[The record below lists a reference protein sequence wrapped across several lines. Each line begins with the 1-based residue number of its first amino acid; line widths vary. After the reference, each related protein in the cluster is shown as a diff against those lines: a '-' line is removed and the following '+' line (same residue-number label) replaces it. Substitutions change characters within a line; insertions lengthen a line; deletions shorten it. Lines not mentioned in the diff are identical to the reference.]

1 MRTKWGKN
9 YNKPTKSFIKNQAM
23 NKFKERLKQI
33 LIATLDVP
41 CGYID
46 VSTHSKAEEE
56 LLYKEKVEPVR
67 KQVLNDYGEITKD
80 LPRKE
85 KKRLRKTHQEII
97 EIW

>member
-23 NKFKERLKQI
+23 NKFKENLKQI
-33 LIATLDVP
+33 LVDTLNVP

-46 VSTHSKAEEE
+46 VSTHSKAEE
-56 LLYKEKVEPVR
+56 LLYKEKIEPVR
-67 KQVLNDYGEITKD
+67 KQTLDDYNEITKN

-85 KKRLRKTHQEII
+85 KKKLRKTYQEFKQ
-97 EIW
+97 IW

>member
-23 NKFKERLKQI
+23 NKFKESLKQI
-33 LIATLDVP
+33 LIDTSSIS

-46 VSTHSKAEEE
+46 VSIHSKVEE
-56 LLYKEKVEPVR
+56 LLYKEKIEPVR
-67 KQVLNDYGEITKD
+67 KQALDDYNEITKN

-85 KKRLRKTHQEII
+85 KKKLRKTYQEFKQ
-97 EIW
+97 IW